1 MNREERLA
9 IWQGHHANAKD
20 RLDTVSQRHPG
31 LDKSDP
37 ALYSKIVSGAQDS
50 VKTAQNY
57 IDFYT

>member
-31 LDKSDP
+31 LDTSDP
-37 ALYSKIVSGAQDS
+37 ALYSRIVAGAQDS
-50 VKTAQNY
+50 VKQAEEN
-57 IDFYT
+57 IKFYT